1 MNTRPLVIAL
11 FASVALNLFVV
22 GAVVGGLVIGHRV
35 QVNMSHE
42 APRRGPG
49 PGAGLW
55 EAGRALPAESRRAYQ
70 QVLRDEAAAAQR
82 TLAASRDA
90 RHAAWR
96 KLAADPVDIEGVRK
110 DLASARSLELSGRAS
125 IEDHLVLFAA
135 SLPLQQ
141 RAQLAEHLSRP
152 RRDRPMGGGGGQM
165 RPPPPGPEAGPPPD

>member
-1 MNTRPLVIAL
+1 MKTRPLVIAL

-22 GAVVGGLVIGHRV
+22 GAVVGGLVIGHRM
-35 QVNMSHE
+35 QMPINQPP
-42 APRRGPG
+42 PRGGPG
-49 PGAGLW
+49 PGLW
-55 EAGRALPAESRRAYQ
+55 EAGRALPTESRRAYQ
-70 QVLRDEAAAAQR
+70 QVLRDEAAAAHR
-82 TLAASRDA
+82 TLAASREA

-96 KLAADPVDIEGVRK
+96 KLAADPVDIDAVRK

-152 RRDRPMGGGGGQM
+152 RRDRPMVGQGGHM
-165 RPPPPGPEAGPPPD
+165 RPPPPGPDAGPPPD